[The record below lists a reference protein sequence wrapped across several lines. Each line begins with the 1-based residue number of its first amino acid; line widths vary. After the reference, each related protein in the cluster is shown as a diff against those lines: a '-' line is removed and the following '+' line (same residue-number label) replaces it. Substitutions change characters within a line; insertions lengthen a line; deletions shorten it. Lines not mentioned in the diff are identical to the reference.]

1 MTWKQL
7 TIYIGESDIW
17 HHQPLYM
24 ALIEQARARGLAGAT
39 ASRAISGFG
48 KHSIVRT
55 TRLLDLSSDLPI
67 IVTIIDRE
75 EALAEFLPLV
85 KEMVKDGL
93 ITLQTVEILHH
104 APQQQS

>member
-17 HHQPLYM
+17 HHKPLYM
-24 ALIEQARARGLAGAT
+24 ALIEEARARGLAGAT
-39 ASRAISGFG
+39 ALRAISGFG

-93 ITLQTVEILHH
+93 VTLQTVEILHH